1 MSHSIDA
8 PQRWEGPTAVAG
20 QRGINVLPHAKS
32 AAISA
37 KPISNSRLD
46 LAGHGAEIA
55 VDASEQI
62 DQDFPLVLSQAGEQA
77 ALALQRRDD
86 NGVMGLPSLR
96 RQRDRVAAAVAR
108 VGLDRDQVTVLHYG
122 QGTAHRAL
130 VEADHVTDA
139 RGGNARLERPP
150 RH

>member
-46 LAGHGAEIA
+46 LAAHGAEIA
-55 VDASEQI
+55 LDASEQI
-62 DQDFPLVLSQAGEQA
+62 DQDFLLVLSQAAEQA
-77 ALALQRRDD
+77 ALGLPRRDE
-86 NGVMGLPSLR
+86 NAVKGLHTLR
-96 RQRDRVAAAVAR
+96 P
-108 VGLDRDQVTVLHYG
+108 
-122 QGTAHRAL
+122 
-130 VEADHVTDA
+130 
-139 RGGNARLERPP
+139 RP
-150 RH
+150 